1 MKSSQQ
7 AVLESPPSPEST
19 SSHPASPHHRTS
31 ILRNAAWMVWSASL
45 GIANSVVLWAL
56 MARWRETE
64 ELGRFTIVM
73 SVGSIFIILCSF
85 GLGPYLT
92 SEIARRS
99 EKERGPFI
107 ASAAYYL
114 LGWSVICAAVMT
126 GIGFVVSSSPQVH
139 WANAVLSLAM
149 LPTGLI
155 SIAEPTFTAY
165 GRARVIA
172 MASTTENLARTV
184 VPMVLLYRGYGLSAI
199 FLMIVVSRL
208 VACAVYALVL
218 RHRLKALALA
228 QWSLIR
234 EIASKTPTFAGVT
247 ILAAL
252 HWQAAAILVGR
263 LSGEAEAAQF
273 GVASRILI
281 PVSVL
286 LASFATVIQPTA
298 TRLAVT
304 SMEKLGEFLSHHLKL
319 IISLALPMAVGI
331 ILLSRDALVLVFG
344 KKYAPAA
351 VPLSL
356 LAVSVIPFALVM
368 IIARGLVATSKQHID
383 LVGNAVG
390 VAANI
395 ALNLYLI
402 PRYGATGAAIAQLL
416 SMTVVAGVEVG
427 YSTARLFRLT
437 VWRVVIACG
446 WPLAL
451 MTLVVW
457 QARHFGLWGAVA
469 AGGAVYL
476 ACLWFNRRELKLG
489 V

>member
-1 MKSSQQ
+1 MKVIAQKDDVGADHDASRTTHH
-7 AVLESPPSPEST
+7 PSL
-19 SSHPASPHHRTS
+19 
-31 ILRNAAWMVWSASL
+31 LRNAAWMVWSASL
-45 GIANSVVLWAL
+45 SIANSVVLWAL

-92 SEIARRS
+92 SEISRRS
-99 EKERGPFI
+99 ERERGPFI
-107 ASAAYYL
+107 ASATYYL
-114 LGWSVICAAVMT
+114 LGWSVVCAVVMT
-126 GIGFVVSSSPQVH
+126 GMGFVVSTSPEVH

-172 MASTTENLARTV
+172 MASTTENLARTI
-184 VPMVLLYRGYGLSAI
+184 VPIVLLYRGYGLAAI
-199 FLMIVVSRL
+199 FLMVTVSRL
-208 VACAVYALVL
+208 MACAVYAIVL

-252 HWQAAAILVGR
+252 HWQAAAVLVGK
-263 LSGEAEAAQF
+263 LCGEAEAAQF

-286 LASFATVIQPTA
+286 LSSFATVIQPTA
-298 TRLAVT
+298 TRLAIG

-344 KKYAPAA
+344 ETYAPAA

-356 LAVSVIPFALVM
+356 LAVSVIPFAFVM
-368 IIARGLVATSKQHID
+368 ITARGLVATSKQHID

-395 ALNLYLI
+395 ALNLILI
-402 PRYGATGAAIAQLL
+402 PRYGATGAAAVQLL
-416 SMTVVAGVEVG
+416 SMTIVAAVEVG
-427 YSTARLFRLT
+427 YSATRLFRLT
-437 VWRVVIACG
+437 VWRALIACS

-457 QARHFGLWGAVA
+457 QVRHFGLWGAVA
-469 AGGAVYL
+469 AGGVVYL
-476 ACLWFNRRELKLG
+476 GCLWFNRHELKFG